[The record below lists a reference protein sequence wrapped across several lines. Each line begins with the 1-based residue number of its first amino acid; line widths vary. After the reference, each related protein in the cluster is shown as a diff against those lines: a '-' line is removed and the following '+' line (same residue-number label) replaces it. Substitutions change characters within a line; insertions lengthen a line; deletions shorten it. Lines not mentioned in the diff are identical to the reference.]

1 MGRKR
6 QFEVVTIQDLIKT
19 VSLWVVEIILL
30 IALALSLTHL
40 FGTRVRME
48 GSSMTPTLVSGD
60 RLLLN
65 RLKGRIIPI
74 KRYDVIVYRLP
85 GQEGVFLKRVLALPG
100 ETLKIAEGRI
110 YINGSPLPE
119 SEYTRT
125 LSYGG
130 VAATDLTLG
139 EDEFFVVGENPDASL
154 DSRFTDVGNIHSE
167 DILGT
172 VWFRFSPF
180 KDLGLIR

>member
-6 QFEVVTIQDLIKT
+6 QFEVITIQDLIKT
-19 VSLWVVEIILL
+19 VSLWIVEIILL

-85 GQEGVFLKRVLALPG
+85 EQEGVFLKRVLALPG
-100 ETLKIAEGRI
+100 ETLQIAEGRI
-110 YINGSPLPE
+110 YINGTALPE

-130 VAATDLTLG
+130 VAATALTLG

-167 DILGT
+167 DIMGT